1 MVLQTS
7 GAISVRNVR
16 NEFGLS
22 QDKMSTFTSGNT
34 DLFSGTIPS
43 SASNIALSDFYG
55 TSKRTARISVGKSS
69 ATYAPNRYGWGLAN
83 YTGFYHAEQGYNSA
97 AFGSI
102 TRYQG
107 LIGNNLVGI
116 VTHDASESG
125 SSAYEDD
132 VHLEIFTTSSSNS
145 GWTYMDV
152 KLAGD
157 FQYQSAGYIW
167 RTFTRTAAS
176 HFGQAGGNGYSYQPT
191 NTVYA
196 WTFTGKDGTYWYGSN
211 SHPTDNDHVRDLHN
225 VFKGANG
232 GNGYQVPYIRFR

>member
-7 GAISVRNVR
+7 GAISVRDVR

-22 QDKMSTFTSGNT
+22 SDSMNTFTSGNT

-43 SASNIALSDFYG
+43 TTSNIALSNFYG
-55 TSKRTARISVGKSS
+55 TSKRTARITVGVSSS
-69 ATYAPNRYGWGLAN
+69 AYSPNRYGWSLAN
-83 YTGFYHAEQGYNSA
+83 YSGYYHAEAGVNTA

-107 LIGNNLVGI
+107 LIGNNLVAI
-116 VTHDASESG
+116 VTHDVSG
-125 SSAYEDD
+125 SYEDD

-152 KLAGD
+152 KFAGD
-157 FQYQSAGYIW
+157 FVYQAPGYIAH
-167 RTFTRTAAS
+167 TFTRTAAS
-176 HFGQAGGNGYSYQPT
+176 HFGQMGGTGLSHHPT

-196 WTFTGKDGTYWYGSN
+196 WTFTGRDGSSWYN
-211 SHPTDNDHVRDLHN
+211 SVYHPYDNDSVRSLHTA
-225 VFKGANG
+225 FKGAYG
-232 GNGYQVPYIRFR
+232 GSGLSTPSIRFR

>member
-7 GAISVRNVR
+7 GAISVRNVK

-43 SASNIALSDFYG
+43 TASNIALSDFYG
-55 TSKRTARISVGKSS
+55 TSKRTARITVGKSAAS
-69 ATYAPNRYGWGLAN
+69 GYYPDRYGWGLAN
-83 YTGFYHAEQGYNSA
+83 YTGFYHAEAGVNTA

-116 VTHDASESG
+116 CTHDVGEG
-125 SSAYEDD
+125 LSSDRD

-157 FQYQSAGYIW
+157 FSYQPAGYIW

-176 HFGQAGGNGYSYQPT
+176 HFGQVGGLGNSYQPT

-196 WTFTGKDGTYWYGSN
+196 WTFTGTSGTWLLYGG
-211 SHPTDNDHVRDLHN
+211 HPTDNDHVRDLHN
-225 VFKGANG
+225 VFKGAQG
-232 GNGYQVPYIRFR
+232 GNGYQIPYIRFR